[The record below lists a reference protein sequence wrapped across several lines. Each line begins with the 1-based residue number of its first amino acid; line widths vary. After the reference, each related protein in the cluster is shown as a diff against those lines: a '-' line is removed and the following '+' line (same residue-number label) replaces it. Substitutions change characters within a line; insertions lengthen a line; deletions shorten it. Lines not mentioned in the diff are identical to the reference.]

1 MPSIIFGS
9 KKSESIEGTTLFQY
23 ADILNV
29 RVPTSCGRN
38 GKCHE
43 CIIEIKSGINSL
55 NKPTETESFLTDNF
69 RLACQA
75 KVNNLNDNIE
85 FSVLRREPKILTKSI
100 KTKFELNPL
109 TKQKENNVQFNDQI
123 IDEYRGAIYGIS
135 IDIGTTTIVMNLV
148 NLQNGEIE
156 YISSFENPQKFGGS
170 DIMNRISYDSTQ
182 FKGELKKVLISAINF
197 EIGQITRKLK
207 IHRRL
212 IYEMVV
218 VGNSTMRDIFFGIDV
233 SSIGEKPY
241 KSIIESEYE
250 KGKRQSTSI
259 NSKAKDLDIRIFPG
273 ANIYGGPLIGS
284 HVGSDVAADLIA
296 TEMANKEEI
305 SMLIDVGTNTEVVL
319 GNNTKLFAASCP
331 AGPAFEGGEIK
342 YGMPAYNGAIE
353 KIEFKNNKLEF
364 ETIGNDKPI
373 GICGSGLIDILAQLK
388 MTSRMNHLGV
398 LENKK
403 NEFVI
408 DSINNITISR
418 KDISSL
424 AQAKAANYCGQKIV
438 LSKYGIPV
446 EKISNV
452 YIAGGFGNYININNA
467 IEIGFILNI
476 DQNKIH
482 LVGNT
487 SIEGATKMLLSSKTR
502 YESEEIC
509 KNIEH
514 IELETTE
521 DFFDLFVDGCQFS
534 PMKN

>member
-1 MPSIIFGS
+1 MSSIIFGS
-9 KKSESIEGTTLFQY
+9 KKLDSIKGNTLFQY

-43 CIIEIKSGINSL
+43 CIIEIKRGIKAL
-55 NKPTETESFLTDNF
+55 NKSTEPESFLPDNF

-75 KVNNLNDNIE
+75 KINYLNENIE
-85 FSVLRREPKILTKSI
+85 FSVLRRQPKILTQSI
-100 KTKFELNPL
+100 KTKFEINPL
-109 TKQKENNVQFNDQI
+109 TKRKGNNVLFKENI
-123 IDEYRGAIYGIS
+123 IDKFRGSIYGLS
-135 IDIGTTTIVMNLV
+135 ADIGTTTIVMNLV
-148 NLQNGEIE
+148 NLENGEIV

-170 DIMNRISYDSTQ
+170 DIMNRISYDSTK
-182 FKGELKKVLISAINF
+182 FNGELKNVLISSINF
-197 EIGQITRKLK
+197 EIGQMARKLK
-207 IHRRL
+207 IHRRW

-233 SSIGEKPY
+233 STIGEKPY
-241 KSIIESEYE
+241 KSKIETEYAI
-250 KGKRQSTSI
+250 GKRESTSI
-259 NSKAKDLDIRIFPG
+259 NSKAKNLDIRIFPE

-284 HVGSDVAADLIA
+284 HVGSDVAADLVT
-296 TEMANKEEI
+296 TEIPYKEEI

-319 GNNTKLFAASCP
+319 GNKHKLLAASCP

-353 KIEFKNNKLEF
+353 KVEFKNDKLEF
-364 ETIGNDKPI
+364 ETIGNDAPI
-373 GICGSGLIDILAQLK
+373 GICGSGLIDTLAQLK
-388 MTSRMNHLGV
+388 KFSKMNYLGV
-398 LENKK
+398 LEDKK

-408 DSINNITISR
+408 ALENNITISR

-438 LSKYGIPV
+438 LREYGIST
-446 EKISNV
+446 KDISNM

-467 IEIGFILNI
+467 IEIGFIANI
-476 DQNKIH
+476 AQNKIH
-482 LVGNT
+482 QVGNT
-487 SIEGATKMLLSSKTR
+487 SVEGATKMLLSTKIR
-502 YESEEIC
+502 YEIEDIC
-509 KNIEH
+509 KKIEH

-521 DFFDLFVDGCQFS
+521 DFFDLFVDGCQFL

>member
-9 KKSESIEGTTLFQY
+9 KKSESIKGTTLFQY

-197 EIGQITRKLK
+197 EIGQIARKLK

-331 AGPAFEGGEIK
+331 VNASAT
-342 YGMPAYNGAIE
+342 
-353 KIEFKNNKLEF
+353 NKVS
-364 ETIGNDKPI
+364 
-373 GICGSGLIDILAQLK
+373 CGLK
-388 MTSRMNHLGV
+388 
-398 LENKK
+398 
-403 NEFVI
+403 
-408 DSINNITISR
+408 
-418 KDISSL
+418 
-424 AQAKAANYCGQKIV
+424 
-438 LSKYGIPV
+438 
-446 EKISNV
+446 
-452 YIAGGFGNYININNA
+452 
-467 IEIGFILNI
+467 
-476 DQNKIH
+476 
-482 LVGNT
+482 
-487 SIEGATKMLLSSKTR
+487 LSSIFINSLINSWSTTCLPA
-502 YESEEIC
+502 ESSKIRSNKFFSACLIVSSTIFVTELKLFSKNSILIC
-509 KNIEH
+509 LAKIFNCSWAAG
-514 IELETTE
+514 L
-521 DFFDLFVDGCQFS
+521 
-534 PMKN
+534 

>member
-241 KSIIESEYE
+241 KSIKHNVS
-250 KGKRQSTSI
+250 
-259 NSKAKDLDIRIFPG
+259 
-273 ANIYGGPLIGS
+273 
-284 HVGSDVAADLIA
+284 
-296 TEMANKEEI
+296 
-305 SMLIDVGTNTEVVL
+305 
-319 GNNTKLFAASCP
+319 LF
-331 AGPAFEGGEIK
+331 
-342 YGMPAYNGAIE
+342 
-353 KIEFKNNKLEF
+353 
-364 ETIGNDKPI
+364 
-373 GICGSGLIDILAQLK
+373 
-388 MTSRMNHLGV
+388 
-398 LENKK
+398 
-403 NEFVI
+403 
-408 DSINNITISR
+408 
-418 KDISSL
+418 
-424 AQAKAANYCGQKIV
+424 
-438 LSKYGIPV
+438 
-446 EKISNV
+446 
-452 YIAGGFGNYININNA
+452 
-467 IEIGFILNI
+467 
-476 DQNKIH
+476 
-482 LVGNT
+482 
-487 SIEGATKMLLSSKTR
+487 
-502 YESEEIC
+502 
-509 KNIEH
+509 
-514 IELETTE
+514 
-521 DFFDLFVDGCQFS
+521 
-534 PMKN
+534 

>member
-9 KKSESIEGTTLFQY
+9 KKSESIKGTTLFQY

-197 EIGQITRKLK
+197 EIGQILMLDEDRWD
-207 IHRRL
+207 
-212 IYEMVV
+212 E
-218 VGNSTMRDIFFGIDV
+218 
-233 SSIGEKPY
+233 
-241 KSIIESEYE
+241 ESEYE

-482 LVGNT
+482 QVGNT